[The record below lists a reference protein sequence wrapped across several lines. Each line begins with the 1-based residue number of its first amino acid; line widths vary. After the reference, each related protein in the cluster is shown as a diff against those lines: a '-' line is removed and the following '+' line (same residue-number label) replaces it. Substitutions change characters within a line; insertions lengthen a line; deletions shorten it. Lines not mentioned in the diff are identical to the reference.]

1 MFVWLIRHRNK
12 FWRFFFTQS
21 KSLNF
26 DSPEIRTYC
35 ARRKPLLLFLLSG
48 LFLLRLEERQLLSLL
63 FQEPPRNTRCHLNYE
78 FIPPRT
84 NGCCSKTIVNKLYV
98 FENFACPRHAIILGI
113 ISLKPIL
120 CSQYIFCNFFILRLN
135 L

>member
-1 MFVWLIRHRNK
+1 MFVWLFRHRNK
-12 FWRFFFTQS
+12 FWVFYFTLTI
-21 KSLNF
+21 SLNIITQDF
-26 DSPEIRTYC
+26 RTHC
-35 ARRKPLLLFLLSG
+35 TRRNPLLLFLLSG
-48 LFLLRLEERQLLSLL
+48 LLLLRLEERQLLSLL

-84 NGCCSKTIVNKLYV
+84 NGCCSKTIVNRLYV
-98 FENFACPRHAIILGI
+98 FENFACPRQAIILGI